1 MTVIYYVYNFTA
13 YAKFIK
19 IPFVLFILSILLF
32 GDAMPLLRSFWR
44 YITHYFPNVGL
55 RHLHTTLAGLIIL
68 QILNS
73 NLVHMTH
80 AGAVKVGVSNT
91 IFLWLH
97 IILGSLTVLA
107 TIGMIIF
114 MLTKQSFKQFFPYL
128 FGDNAVLKDDIKQIM
143 KGKLPEPREKGLGN
157 IIQGLGIGALILIET
172 AALVWL
178 VLWLNHSP
186 YANEAREIHK
196 SLTGLIEAYLI
207 GHGGMALLHFF
218 VERKRFS

>member
-1 MTVIYYVYNFTA
+1 
-13 YAKFIK
+13 
-19 IPFVLFILSILLF
+19 
-32 GDAMPLLRSFWR
+32 MPLLRSFWR

-80 AGAVKVGVSNT
+80 TGAVKVGMFNT
-91 IFLWLH
+91 LFLWLH
-97 IILGSLTVLA
+97 IILGSLTVIA

-114 MLTKQSFKQFFPYL
+114 MLTKQSFRQFFPYL
-128 FGDNAVLKDDIKQIM
+128 FGDNAVLKDDLKQII

-207 GHGGMALLHFF
+207 GHGGMALIHFLI
-218 VERKRFS
+218 ERKRFS

>member
-1 MTVIYYVYNFTA
+1 MTVIYYVYNITA

-80 AGAVKVGVSNT
+80 AGAVKVGMSNT

-114 MLTKQSFKQFFPYL
+114 MLTKQSFRQFFPYL
-128 FGDNAVLKDDIKQIM
+128 FGDNAVLKD
-143 KGKLPEPREKGLGN
+143 
-157 IIQGLGIGALILIET
+157 
-172 AALVWL
+172 
-178 VLWLNHSP
+178 HSP